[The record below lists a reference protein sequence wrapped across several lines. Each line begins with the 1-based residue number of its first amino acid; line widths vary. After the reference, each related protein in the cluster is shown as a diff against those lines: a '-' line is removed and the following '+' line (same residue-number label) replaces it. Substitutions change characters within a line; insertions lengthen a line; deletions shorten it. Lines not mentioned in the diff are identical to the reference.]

1 MHPIKNFLLL
11 FLFFYLFACSNKVP
25 VNAEKKELWVVY
37 GLLRSYDSVHYIRIS
52 KAFLSE
58 KDATLVAKEADYS
71 VKGLDVSLTDGQNTY
86 FATQIDSV
94 PKYPTYGDFYPFTT
108 VYKFITPPL
117 AAQKTYTLAIRHKAD
132 PSLHLWASTTI
143 PVRPTVTI
151 PRFPYNQLIN
161 AYCPDSLRLAA
172 SDTVRY
178 SFVANTY
185 YDISFYL
192 NYKENDTLKSARF
205 GTRVP
210 FIPDREEDYIFENG
224 IVLRGF
230 QAILSNA
237 ASRYEVQDSPLC
249 GNYKDYFGVEV
260 ARLDAVLYKKY
271 LSENPIYTNFNDYR
285 QPYTNME
292 GTQQVVGIFGSVGVR
307 HIPLRIRRTER
318 ELLQLD

>member
-1 MHPIKNFLLL
+1 MKQSFLILLL
-11 FLFFYLFACSNKVP
+11 FCIWGCTNTVP

-71 VKGLDVSLTDGQNTY
+71 VKGLEVRLIDGQNTY
-86 FATQIDSV
+86 LATQIDSV

-117 AAQKTYTLAIRHKAD
+117 AAQKPYTLDIRHKAD

-143 PVRPTVTI
+143 PVRPFVSI
-151 PRFPYNQLIN
+151 PRFPYNIDLN
-161 AYCPDSLRLAA
+161 AYCPDSIRLA
-172 SDTVRY
+172 SNDTVRY
-178 SFVANTY
+178 SFAANTY

-205 GTRVP
+205 GTRQP

-237 ASRYEVQDSPLC
+237 SSRYEVQDSPLC

-260 ARLDAVLYKKY
+260 ARLDAVLYQKY

-292 GTQQVVGIFGSVGVR
+292 GTQEVVGIFGSVGVR
-307 HIPLRIRRTER
+307 RIPLRIRKTER
-318 ELLQLD
+318 ELLRLY

>member
-1 MHPIKNFLLL
+1 MCSVKFFPLL

-71 VKGLDVSLTDGQNTY
+71 VKGLEVSLTDGQNTY
-86 FATQIDSV
+86 FAKEINNV
-94 PKYPTYGDFYPFTT
+94 PKYPMYGDFYPFTT
-108 VYKFITPPL
+108 VYKFTTPPL
-117 AAQKTYTLAIRHKAD
+117 AAQKNYTLDIRHKAD

-143 PVRPTVTI
+143 PVRPTVSI
-151 PRFPYNQLIN
+151 PRFPYNQQLN
-161 AYCPDSLRLAA
+161 AYCPDSIRLAA

-178 SFVANTY
+178 SFAANTY

-205 GTRVP
+205 GTRIP
-210 FIPDREEDYIFENG
+210 FIPDKEEDYIFENG
-224 IVLRGF
+224 VVLRGF
-230 QAILSNA
+230 QAILS
-237 ASRYEVQDSPLC
+237 SVTSHYTVQDSPLC
-249 GNYKDYFGVEV
+249 GDFKDYFGVEV

-285 QPYTNME
+285 QSYTNME
-292 GTQQVVGIFGSVGVR
+292 GTQEVVGILGSVGVR
-307 HIPLRIRRTER
+307 RIPLRIRKSER
-318 ELLQLD
+318 DALRLY